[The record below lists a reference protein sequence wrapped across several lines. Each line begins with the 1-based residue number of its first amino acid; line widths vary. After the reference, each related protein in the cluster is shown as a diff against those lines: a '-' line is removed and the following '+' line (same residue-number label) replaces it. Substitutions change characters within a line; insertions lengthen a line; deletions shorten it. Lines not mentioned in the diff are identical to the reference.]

1 MLIYGMGYFPLFAG
15 ITASSPLG
23 YFVATMFTWC
33 FAAEFFANSFCR
45 QNFDVSV
52 CCYKHFHAC
61 TMFMYLGNAWKKWR
75 VYSHWTLRS
84 VWTKLVTFTEVHLQ
98 FFKILTYHSY
108 TQYINAKQIFT
119 ITLYNKHFREFA
131 LDINMQIWNHDDD
144 FLSRLQ
150 NTCCL
155 LNSTPMSSWFSGYF
169 RNSSVTFTSAS
180 VSQRDLFSP
189 SSDPGRNP
197 S

>member
-1 MLIYGMGYFPLFAG
+1 MKPFLKYSIWTKLFTHWLYWKISFVRLSKFFFFIVFIALISMLIYGMGYFPLFAG

-84 VWTKLVTFTEVHLQ
+84 VWTKFVTFTEVHLQ
-98 FFKILTYHSY
+98 FFKIL
-108 TQYINAKQIFT
+108 
-119 ITLYNKHFREFA
+119 
-131 LDINMQIWNHDDD
+131 M
-144 FLSRLQ
+144 
-150 NTCCL
+150 
-155 LNSTPMSSWFSGYF
+155 
-169 RNSSVTFTSAS
+169 
-180 VSQRDLFSP
+180 
-189 SSDPGRNP
+189 
-197 S
+197 